1 MIVEKAYAK
10 INLVLNVTAKREDG
24 YHEVD
29 FLMSTV
35 KLHDKIILEKSQED
49 EVICPRTP
57 FIKKE
62 TNLAYLAYMKMKE
75 LYNIDSNLKITI
87 HKVIPVSAGMA
98 GGSSDAA
105 AVIRG
110 LNRMYNLG
118 LSYKKMAEIG
128 ATIGSDVPFCVYS
141 KLARATGR
149 GELIELQQK
158 ELPSAHVVVINP
170 GVGLSTPKVYN
181 NHKIEK
187 TQQDIEAVLQSND
200 FENMVKLLHNDLEKT
215 AYSLEPKIQKVYN
228 YIEKKYDNRIM
239 VSGSGPTL
247 LVFSDS
253 KEEANEI
260 YLYARKRY
268 KYSYI
273 TEMRK

>member
-35 KLHDKIILEKSQED
+35 KLHDKIILEKAQED

-149 GELIELQQK
+149 GELIELQEK

-253 KEEANEI
+253 KKEANEI